1 MKIEI
6 IILAIF
12 VIWSAGWLITYIA
25 LKAILF
31 YLKAK
36 KYALPNQAE
45 LREWC
50 KYAAKHTFGISKKT
64 PN

>member
-36 KYALPNQAE
+36 KICPTKSGRAE
-45 LREWC
+45 
-50 KYAAKHTFGISKKT
+50 GVV
-64 PN
+64 